1 MDTFIWIW
9 ALLGFFAFIS
19 VISLQDKVSKL
30 ERRIRALEDDKAAPA
45 RVNLSGKIAEYI
57 GSQVKLD
64 FYDDEDDDDVFAVA
78 ATKGGRVTI
87 CDCDDRWVLV
97 RLSEPDKK
105 KQEPKTQ
112 EKLLRIH
119 SIKSIT
125 TVSETT

>member
-30 ERRIRALEDDKAAPA
+30 ERRVRALENDEPMAVRIDLSDKMGA
-45 RVNLSGKIAEYI
+45 YI

-64 FYDDEDDDDVFAVA
+64 FYDDEDDYDVFAVT

-87 CDCDDRWVLV
+87 CDCDDKWVLV

-105 KQEPKTQ
+105 KQKPKTQ

-125 TVSETT
+125 TVSETS